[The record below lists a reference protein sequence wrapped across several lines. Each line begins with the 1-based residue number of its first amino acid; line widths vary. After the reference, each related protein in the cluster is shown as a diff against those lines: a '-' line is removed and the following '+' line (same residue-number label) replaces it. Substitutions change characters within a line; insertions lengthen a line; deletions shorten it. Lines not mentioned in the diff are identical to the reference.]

1 VEIRLSF
8 FTRSALVGVAYGLT
22 YAILR
27 EVSLSDI
34 SVINWIPVA
43 GLRLVCLLLVP
54 MRYWPAMIVA
64 EAISV
69 GYENYQCLDNFGM
82 PWVVAASIPR
92 MLYTAPIVYV
102 LRKQLPG
109 LAKCLSQNISGL
121 LLCIF
126 LASVAAALHSML
138 SYSLTE
144 RLAVGEQPIPLWALG
159 SRAMT
164 STYLSML
171 TIAPV
176 ALWVVP
182 VLHRAV
188 KLRSVGEIFRAI
200 GRTPWLGTSMLL
212 VLTIGLV
219 MLGHADDGAMHT
231 LAIGGILAGLTAAA
245 WNYGWQSTAIVGAV
259 ANLGIVAIMP
269 TQDDLVTIQ
278 TQCLLAVATSGL
290 LLFGART
297 TSSLQSIERE
307 EASRRYVRGELF
319 SVERNR
325 LAYAYLLDD
334 VFGSARKEAMRL
346 MHVARRALPA
356 GAIAEH
362 YRELDSLYQ
371 KHQSLTESLSPR
383 EWWLFGGQN
392 GPIAQTLDQVGV
404 VCEIREDPQAQ
415 DQYRLSAELSIA
427 TYRLSC
433 EAVTLLMKHAPSDHV
448 CMSMISFPLDL
459 QDEGGI
465 EVTIEGL
472 GNPVVDVDD
481 VHERVQLGLGASG
494 LSEQALR
501 DRVRLYDGHLKVGQ
515 TSTGHMRIVFRV
527 ADKALV

>member
-1 VEIRLSF
+1 MEIRLSF
-8 FTRSALVGVAYGLT
+8 FTRSVLVGVAYGSA
-22 YAILR
+22 YALLR
-27 EVSLSDI
+27 EISLSDI
-34 SVINWIPVA
+34 SVISWIPVA

-69 GYENYQCLDNFGM
+69 GYGNYECLDNFGM

-92 MLYTAPIVYV
+92 MLYTAPIVHL
-102 LRKQLPG
+102 LRKKLPG
-109 LAKCLSQNISGL
+109 QEQCLSQNIGGL

-126 LASVAAALHSML
+126 LASVAAAAHSMF

-144 RLAVGEQPIPLWALG
+144 HLAAGEQPIPLWELGGRAL
-159 SRAMT
+159 T
-164 STYLSML
+164 STYLSLL

-176 ALWVVP
+176 ALWGVS
-182 VLHRAV
+182 VLRRAIR
-188 KLRSVGEIFRAI
+188 LRSVTEIFRAI

-212 VLTIGLV
+212 VLTVALLI
-219 MLGHADDGAMHT
+219 MGHADDGAMHM

-259 ANLGIVAIMP
+259 ANLGIVALMP
-269 TQDDLVTIQ
+269 TQDDLATIQ
-278 TQCLLAVATSGL
+278 AQCLIAVATSGL
-290 LLFGART
+290 LLLGART

-307 EASRRYVRGELF
+307 QASRRYVRGELF
-319 SVERNR
+319 TAERNR

-334 VFGSARKEAMRL
+334 VFGSARQEAMRL
-346 MHVARRALPA
+346 MHVARQALPA
-356 GAIAEH
+356 GAIAAH

-383 EWWLFGGQN
+383 EWYLFGGPN

-404 VCEIREDPQAQ
+404 LCEISEDSQVSELYQLP
-415 DQYRLSAELSIA
+415 AELSIA

-433 EAVTLLMKHAPSDHV
+433 EAVTYLMANAPSSHV
-448 CMSMISFPLDL
+448 RMSMIYRHRDSRGDR
-459 QDEGGI
+459 GI
-465 EVTIEGL
+465 EVVIEGL
-472 GNPVVDVDD
+472 GEPLVDAGDA
-481 VHERVQLGLGASG
+481 HERVLLGLGASG

-501 DRVRLYDGHLKVGQ
+501 NRVRLYDGELRVEQ
-515 TSTGHMRIVFRV
+515 TRMSQLRIVFWV
-527 ADKALV
+527 ADKATP